1 MSTNTNS
8 TGLVRSLSLS
18 QAIMIGVASMIGGA
32 IFVLVGPGI
41 SAAGPAL
48 IVAFLLNGVIT
59 LFTALT
65 YAELGSALPATGGG
79 YKWIREG
86 LPRPNSYLSGWMA
99 WFAHS
104 IAGSLYAV
112 AFGTFFG
119 HLLKSAEIID
129 DTFGIPLEKLFAII
143 AIIIFAFVN
152 IRGSSH
158 TGKVGSAITF
168 TQLGIIGALVIAA
181 LAAMTFA
188 NPNWPT
194 NFQDFFPN
202 GTSGLILAMGIT
214 FIAFEGYE
222 IIAQA
227 GDEIKKPK
235 KNIPK
240 AILISLGIVIS
251 VYVLFAF
258 VFIGGLDPL
267 QIGQPAW
274 EFIGGYGEL
283 GIIEAA
289 EYYLPFG
296 ALIVLAGGFVS
307 TLAAL
312 NATTFAASRVS
323 FAMGRN
329 YDLPS
334 MFGKLH
340 PKYRTPYVSTI
351 CSAVVMIT
359 LAMLFDLTMIA
370 LAATVMFLFLFA
382 QVNIAC
388 ITIRRLAE
396 EKKLVYGF
404 KTPFTLNLNRFLFL
418 RKNKEFRKLESKLP
432 SPEWGV
438 VPLIPV
444 IGFAVVSILA
454 IYLLFS
460 QPLSWIIA
468 IIWVGVGFLIYR
480 LHTSKKE
487 KQIIAPLV
495 FNQEPSER
503 KEYRI
508 LVVFSKSTATKLAKI
523 ASAIADQKNGEISFL
538 SVISVPK
545 QTPLSFANKA
555 GETGIGVFDKLKKSI
570 SHSIRHRYLVRLS
583 HDPTEAILA
592 TAEEEGINTMI
603 VDFSFLRNNRK
614 LLSLS
619 TCDIIGVIP
628 GKNFAKDVS
637 NLIVSYDRGRHSN
650 LGLELAHAISNDYN
664 SKIRVV
670 RGITQS
676 PEVEVEIV
684 NRINEV
690 MFDLDLKKIQFEKV
704 YPKTQNMLVSS
715 ELLKNFNKVKH
726 GILILGAG
734 NQADTAFSP
743 KALELADK
751 SKKTVFIVRNHM
763 FSEFHTRSFWNMFL
777 QIVKEN
783 KLLYRVYIEILALI
797 SLIKS
802 KQKIGRYDEEYF
814 DTKF

>member
-1 MSTNTNS
+1 MKIENESS
-8 TGLVRSLSLS
+8 GLVRSLSLS

-48 IVAFLLNGVIT
+48 IIAFLLNGVIT

-79 YKWIREG
+79 YKWVREG

-99 WFAHS
+99 WFAHT

-119 HLLKSAEIID
+119 HLLESAEIID
-129 DTFGIPLEKLFAII
+129 NSTGIPLEKLFAVI

-168 TQLGIIGALVIAA
+168 TQLAIIAVLIIAA
-181 LAAMTFA
+181 LAAMTFT

-194 NFQDFFPN
+194 NFRDFFPN
-202 GTSGLILAMGIT
+202 GTSGLIMAMGIT

-240 AILISLGIVIS
+240 AILVSLGIVVS

-329 YDLPS
+329 HDLPP
-334 MFGKLH
+334 MFSRLH
-340 PKYRTPYVSTI
+340 QKYRTPYVSTI
-351 CSAVVMIT
+351 CSAVVMLA

-370 LAATVMFLFLFA
+370 LAASVMFLFLFA
-382 QVNIAC
+382 QVNVAC
-388 ITIRRLAE
+388 ITIRRLAK
-396 EKKLVYGF
+396 EKGLTYGF
-404 KTPFTLNLNRFLFL
+404 KTPFF
-418 RKNKEFRKLESKLP
+418 P
-432 SPEWGV
+432 A
-438 VPLIPV
+438 VPI

-454 IYLLFS
+454 VYLLFS
-460 QPLSWIIA
+460 QPLSWVIA
-468 IIWVGVGFLIYR
+468 IVWIVIGFLIYKFY
-480 LHTSKKE
+480 TSKKE
-487 KQIIAPLV
+487 KEYNAPLV
-495 FNQEPSER
+495 FNQAPEER
-503 KEYRI
+503 KEYRV
-508 LVVFSKSTATKLAKI
+508 LVVFDNNTASRLTKI
-523 ASAIADQKNGEISFL
+523 ASAIANQHNGEISFL
-538 SVISVPK
+538 DIINVPK
-545 QTPLSFANKA
+545 QTPLSMADKFDEV
-555 GETGIGVFDKLKKSI
+555 GLGVFDDFKKSI
-570 SHSIRHRYLVRLS
+570 SHSIRHRYMVKLC
-583 HDPTEAILA
+583 HDPTEAILS
-592 TAEEEGINTMI
+592 TVEEQSINLLI
-603 VDFSFLRNNRK
+603 VDFSFLKNKRK
-614 LLSLS
+614 ILSLS
-619 TCDIIGVIP
+619 TCDIMGVKLH
-628 GKNFAKDVS
+628 KNFEKDIS
-637 NLIVSYDRGRHSN
+637 NLIVSYDKGRHSN
-650 LGLELAHAISNDYN
+650 SSLEIAHSLSKEYE
-664 SKIRVV
+664 SKIRIV

-676 PEVEVEIV
+676 PEVEIEIV
-684 NRINEV
+684 NKINEC
-690 MFDLDLKKIQFEKV
+690 MFDLDIKKVQFENV
-704 YPKTQNMLVSS
+704 YPKTDNMLVSS
-715 ELLKNFNKVKH
+715 ELLANFAQDKH
-726 GILILGAG
+726 GIIFLGAG
-734 NQADTAFSP
+734 NQADAAFSP
-743 KALELADK
+743 KTLSLANR
-751 SKKTVFIVRNHM
+751 SKKTVIILRNHL
-763 FSEFHTRSFWNMFL
+763 FSEFHTRSIWNLF
-777 QIVKEN
+777 VTRFKHN
-783 KLLYRVYIEILALI
+783 KHVYRIYVEILQLFY
-797 SLIKS
+797 LIKS
-802 KQKIGRYDEEYF
+802 NKEIKRYYEDYF
-814 DTKF
+814 ESKF

>member
-1 MSTNTNS
+1 MSVETNS

-48 IVAFLLNGVIT
+48 IVAFLLNGIIT

-143 AIIIFAFVN
+143 AIIIFAIVN

-181 LAAMTFA
+181 LAAMTFT

-202 GTSGLILAMGIT
+202 GTSGLIMAMGLT

-274 EFIGGYGEL
+274 EFIGSYGDL

-329 YDLPS
+329 HDLPPV
-334 MFGKLH
+334 FNKLH
-340 PKYRTPYVSTI
+340 EKYRTPFVSTI
-351 CSAVVMIT
+351 CSAIVMLV
-359 LAMLFDLTMIA
+359 LALSFDLTMIA
-370 LAATVMFLFLFA
+370 LAASVMFLFLFA

-388 ITIRRLAE
+388 ITIRRLAK

-404 KTPFTLNLNRFLFL
+404 KTPFFPL
-418 RKNKEFRKLESKLP
+418 
-432 SPEWGV
+432 
-438 VPLIPV
+438 VPI
-444 IGFAVVSILA
+444 IGFGLVCILA

-460 QPLSWIIA
+460 QPLSWAIA
-468 IIWVGVGFLIYR
+468 IVWIVIGFLIYK
-480 LHTSKKE
+480 LYTSRRE
-487 KQIIAPLV
+487 KQATAPLV

-508 LVVFSKSTATKLAKI
+508 LVVFSKSTATRLAKI
-523 ASAIADQKNGEISFL
+523 ASAIADQKDGEISFL

-628 GKNFAKDVS
+628 RKNFTKDIS
-637 NLIVSYDRGRHSN
+637 NLIVSYDKGRHSN
-650 LGLELAHAISNDYN
+650 LGLELAHAISNNYN

-676 PEVEVEIV
+676 PEVEVNIV

-704 YPKTQNMLVSS
+704 YPKTKNMLVSS

-751 SKKTVFIVRNHM
+751 TKKTVFIVRNHM
-763 FSEFHTRSFWNMFL
+763 FSEFHARSFWNMLL

-783 KLLYRVYIEILALI
+783 KLLYRIYVEILASI

-814 DTKF
+814 DSKF

>member
-1 MSTNTNS
+1 MSAETNS
-8 TGLVRSLSLS
+8 SGLVRSLSLS

-202 GTSGLILAMGIT
+202 GTSGLILAMGLT

-258 VFIGGLDPL
+258 VFIGGLEPL

-274 EFIGGYGEL
+274 EFIGSYGEL

-329 YDLPS
+329 HDLPPAFS
-334 MFGKLH
+334 KLH
-340 PKYRTPYVSTI
+340 QKYRTPFVSTI
-351 CSAVVMIT
+351 CSAIVMIV
-359 LAMLFDLTMIA
+359 LAVSFDLTMIA
-370 LAATVMFLFLFA
+370 LAASVMFLFLFA

-388 ITIRRLAE
+388 ITIRRLAKE
-396 EKKLVYGF
+396 RKIVYGF
-404 KTPFTLNLNRFLFL
+404 KTPFF
-418 RKNKEFRKLESKLP
+418 
-432 SPEWGV
+432 
-438 VPLIPV
+438 PLIPI
-444 IGFAVVSILA
+444 IGFSVVCLLA

-460 QPLSWIIA
+460 QPLSWAIA
-468 IIWVGVGFLIYR
+468 IVWIVIGFLIYK
-480 LHTSKKE
+480 LYTSKRE
-487 KQIIAPLV
+487 KQATAPLV

-523 ASAIADQKNGEISFL
+523 ASAIAAQKDGEISFL
-538 SVISVPK
+538 SVITVPK
-545 QTPLSFANKA
+545 QTPLSFANKT

-592 TAEEEGINTMI
+592 TAEEEGINTML

-637 NLIVSYDRGRHSN
+637 NLIVSYDKGRHSN
-650 LGLELAHAISNDYN
+650 LGLELAHAISNNYN

-704 YPKTQNMLVSS
+704 YPKTKNMLVSS
-715 ELLKNFNKVKH
+715 ELLKNYNKVKH

-763 FSEFHTRSFWNMFL
+763 FSEFHGRSFWNMFL

-797 SLIKS
+797 SLVKS

-814 DTKF
+814 DAKF

>member
-1 MSTNTNS
+1 MSTETSS

-274 EFIGGYGEL
+274 EFIGSYGEL

-329 YDLPS
+329 HDLPPAFS
-334 MFGKLH
+334 KLH
-340 PKYRTPYVSTI
+340 QKYRTPFVSTI
-351 CSAVVMIT
+351 CSAIVMIV
-359 LAMLFDLTMIA
+359 LAVSFDLTMIA
-370 LAATVMFLFLFA
+370 LAASVMFLFLFA

-388 ITIRRLAE
+388 ITIRRLAKE
-396 EKKLVYGF
+396 RKIVYGF
-404 KTPFTLNLNRFLFL
+404 KTPFF
-418 RKNKEFRKLESKLP
+418 
-432 SPEWGV
+432 
-438 VPLIPV
+438 PLIPI
-444 IGFAVVSILA
+444 IGFSVVCLLA

-460 QPLSWIIA
+460 QPLSWAIA
-468 IIWVGVGFLIYR
+468 IVWIVIGFLIYK
-480 LHTSKKE
+480 LYTSKRE
-487 KQIIAPLV
+487 KQATAPLV

-545 QTPLSFANKA
+545 QTPLPFANKA
-555 GETGIGVFDKLKKSI
+555 GEAGIGVFDKLKKSI

-628 GKNFAKDVS
+628 RKDFDKDIS
-637 NLIVSYDRGRHSN
+637 NLIVSYDQGRHSN
-650 LGLELAHAISNDYN
+650 LGLEIAHAISKNYN

-670 RGITQS
+670 RGVTQS

-684 NRINEV
+684 NKINEV
-690 MFDLDLKKIQFEKV
+690 MFDLDLKKIQFEQV
-704 YPKTQNMLVSS
+704 PPKTHNMLVSS
-715 ELLKNFNKVKH
+715 ELLKSYNKTKNGV
-726 GILILGAG
+726 LILGAG

-751 SKKTVFIVRNHM
+751 SKKTVFIVRNHL
-763 FSEFHTRSFWNMFL
+763 FSEFHTRSFFNILL

-783 KLLYRVYIEILALI
+783 KILYRIYIEILASI
-797 SLIKS
+797 SFVKS
-802 KQKIGRYDEEYF
+802 KQKVVKYGDDYF
-814 DTKF
+814 GSKFK

>member
-1 MSTNTNS
+1 MSVETNS
-8 TGLVRSLSLS
+8 SGLVRSLSLS

-48 IVAFLLNGVIT
+48 IIAFLLNGIIT

-86 LPRPNSYLSGWMA
+86 LPRPNAYLSGWMA
-99 WFAHS
+99 WFAHT

-119 HLLKSAEIID
+119 HLLESAEIID
-129 DTFGIPLEKLFAII
+129 NSTGIPLDKLFAAI

-168 TQLGIIGALVIAA
+168 SQLAIIAGLIVAALV
-181 LAAMTFA
+181 AMTFT

-194 NFQDFFPN
+194 NFRDFFPN
-202 GTSGLILAMGIT
+202 GTSGLVMAMGLT

-240 AILISLGIVIS
+240 AILISLGIVVS
-251 VYVLFAF
+251 VYILFAF

-274 EFIGGYGEL
+274 EFIGSYGEL

-329 YDLPS
+329 HDLPP
-334 MFGKLH
+334 MFNKLH
-340 PKYRTPYVSTI
+340 EKYRTPFVSTI
-351 CSAVVMIT
+351 CSAVVMMV
-359 LAMLFDLTMIA
+359 LAMSFDLTMIA
-370 LAATVMFLFLFA
+370 LAASVMFLFLFA
-382 QVNIAC
+382 QVNAAC
-388 ITIRRLAE
+388 ITIRRLAK
-396 EKKLVYGF
+396 EKGLSYGF
-404 KTPFTLNLNRFLFL
+404 KTPFFPL
-418 RKNKEFRKLESKLP
+418 
-432 SPEWGV
+432 
-438 VPLIPV
+438 VPIV
-444 IGFAVVSILA
+444 GFAVVSILA
-454 IYLLFS
+454 VYLLFS
-460 QPLSWIIA
+460 QPLSWVIALIWIA
-468 IIWVGVGFLIYR
+468 IGFVIYK
-480 LHTSKKE
+480 LYTSKKE
-487 KQIIAPLV
+487 KQANTPLV
-495 FNQEPSER
+495 FTQEPEER
-503 KEYRI
+503 KEYRV
-508 LVVFSKSTATKLAKI
+508 LVVFSKNTAEKLTKI
-523 ASAIADQKNGEISFL
+523 ATAIADQNDGEISFL
-538 SVISVPK
+538 STITVPK
-545 QTPLSFANKA
+545 QTPLSFANKF
-555 GETGIGVFDKLKKSI
+555 GETGMGVFNEFKKSI

-592 TAEEEGINTMI
+592 TAEEEGINTML

-619 TCDIIGVIP
+619 TCDIIGVTP
-628 GKNFAKDVS
+628 GRDFEKDIS
-637 NLIVSYDRGRHSN
+637 NIIISYDRGRHSN
-650 LGLELAHAISNDYN
+650 LGLEIAHAISIDYK

-676 PEVEVEIV
+676 PEVEQEIV
-684 NRINEV
+684 SRINEV

-704 YPKTQNMLVSS
+704 YPKTKNMLVSS
-715 ELLKNFNKVKH
+715 ELMKNFNKVKN
-726 GILILGAG
+726 GILVLGAG

-751 SKKTVFIVRNHM
+751 TTKTVLIVRNHM
-763 FSEFHTRSFWNMFL
+763 FSEFHARSFFNILL
-777 QIVKEN
+777 QIIKEN
-783 KLLYRVYIEILALI
+783 KILYRIYIEILAGI
-797 SLIKS
+797 SFVKS
-802 KQKIGRYDEEYF
+802 RQKLGRYDEEYF
-814 DTKF
+814 DSKHK

>member
-1 MSTNTNS
+1 MSAETNS

-274 EFIGGYGEL
+274 AFIGSYGEL
-283 GIIEAA
+283 GIIEVA

-329 YDLPS
+329 HDLPPV
-334 MFGKLH
+334 FNKLH
-340 PKYRTPYVSTI
+340 QKYRTPFVSTI
-351 CSAVVMIT
+351 CSAIVMIV
-359 LAMLFDLTMIA
+359 LAVSFDLTMIA
-370 LAATVMFLFLFA
+370 LAASVMFLFLFA

-388 ITIRRLAE
+388 ITIRRLAKE
-396 EKKLVYGF
+396 RKLVYGF
-404 KTPFTLNLNRFLFL
+404 KTPFFPLVPVVGF
-418 RKNKEFRKLESKLP
+418 
-432 SPEWGV
+432 GV
-438 VPLIPV
+438 VC
-444 IGFAVVSILA
+444 ILA

-460 QPLSWIIA
+460 QPLSWVIA
-468 IIWVGVGFLIYR
+468 IVWIVIGFLIYK
-480 LHTSKKE
+480 LYTSKRE
-487 KQIIAPLV
+487 KQAIAPLV

-508 LVVFSKSTATKLAKI
+508 LVVFSKSTSTKLAKI
-523 ASAIADQKNGEISFL
+523 ASAIADQKDGEISFL

-628 GKNFAKDVS
+628 GKNFTKDVS

-664 SKIRVV
+664 NKIRVV

-684 NRINEV
+684 NRINEF

-704 YPKTQNMLVSS
+704 YPKTKNMLVSS

-734 NQADTAFSP
+734 NQADAAFSP
-743 KALELADK
+743 KALDLADK
-751 SKKTVFIVRNHM
+751 SKKTVFIVRNHL

-783 KLLYRVYIEILALI
+783 KSLYRVYVEILALM

-802 KQKIGRYDEEYF
+802 KQKIGRYDEDYF
-814 DTKF
+814 DTKC

>member
-1 MSTNTNS
+1 MSVETNS
-8 TGLVRSLSLS
+8 SGLVRSLSLS

-48 IVAFLLNGVIT
+48 IIAFLLNGIIT

-86 LPRPNSYLSGWMA
+86 LPRPNAYLSGWMA
-99 WFAHS
+99 WFAHT

-119 HLLKSAEIID
+119 HLLESAEIID
-129 DTFGIPLEKLFAII
+129 NSTGIPLDKLFAAI

-168 TQLGIIGALVIAA
+168 SQLAIIAALIIAA
-181 LAAMTFA
+181 LAAMTLT

-194 NFQDFFPN
+194 NFRDFFPN
-202 GTSGLILAMGIT
+202 GTSGLVMAMGLT

-240 AILISLGIVIS
+240 AILISLGIVVS
-251 VYVLFAF
+251 VYILFAF

-274 EFIGGYGEL
+274 EFIGSYGEL

-329 YDLPS
+329 HDLPP
-334 MFGKLH
+334 MFNKLH
-340 PKYRTPYVSTI
+340 EKYRTPFVSTI
-351 CSAVVMIT
+351 CSAVVMMV

-370 LAATVMFLFLFA
+370 LAASVMFLFLFA
-382 QVNIAC
+382 QVNAAC
-388 ITIRRLAE
+388 ITIRRLAK
-396 EKKLVYGF
+396 EKGLSYGF
-404 KTPFTLNLNRFLFL
+404 KTPFFPL
-418 RKNKEFRKLESKLP
+418 
-432 SPEWGV
+432 
-438 VPLIPV
+438 VPIV
-444 IGFAVVSILA
+444 GFAVVSILA
-454 IYLLFS
+454 VYLLFS
-460 QPLSWIIA
+460 QPLSWVIALIWIA
-468 IIWVGVGFLIYR
+468 IGFVIYK
-480 LHTSKKE
+480 LYTSKKE
-487 KQIIAPLV
+487 KQANTPLV
-495 FNQEPSER
+495 FTQEPEER
-503 KEYRI
+503 KKYRI
-508 LVVFSKSTATKLAKI
+508 LVVYSRNTADKLAKI
-523 ASAIADQKNGEISFL
+523 ATAIADQNDGEISFL
-538 SVISVPK
+538 STITVPK
-545 QTPLSFANKA
+545 QTPLSFANKF
-555 GETGIGVFDKLKKSI
+555 GETGLGVFNQFKKSI

-592 TAEEEGINTMI
+592 TAEEEGINTMLI
-603 VDFSFLRNNRK
+603 DFSLLRNNRK

-619 TCDIIGVIP
+619 TCDIIGVTP
-628 GKNFAKDVS
+628 GKDFEEDMS
-637 NLIVSYDRGRHSN
+637 NIIISYDMGRHSN
-650 LGLELAHAISNDYN
+650 LGLEIAHAISVDYK

-676 PEVEVEIV
+676 PEVEQEIV
-684 NRINEV
+684 NKINEV
-690 MFDLDLKKIQFEKV
+690 MFDLDLRKIQFEKV
-704 YPKTQNMLVSS
+704 YPKTKNMLVSS
-715 ELLKNFNKVKH
+715 ELMKNFNKVKN

-751 SKKTVFIVRNHM
+751 TTKTVLIVRNHL
-763 FSEFHTRSFWNMFL
+763 FSEFHARSFFNILL

-783 KLLYRVYIEILALI
+783 KILYRIYVETLTAI
-797 SLIKS
+797 SFVKS

-814 DTKF
+814 DSKHK

>member
-1 MSTNTNS
+1 MSAETNS

-202 GTSGLILAMGIT
+202 GTSGLILAMGLT

-329 YDLPS
+329 HDLPPAFS
-334 MFGKLH
+334 KLH
-340 PKYRTPYVSTI
+340 QKYRTPFVSTI
-351 CSAVVMIT
+351 CSAIVMIV
-359 LAMLFDLTMIA
+359 LAVSFDLTMIA
-370 LAATVMFLFLFA
+370 LAASVMFLFLFA

-388 ITIRRLAE
+388 ITIRRLAKE
-396 EKKLVYGF
+396 RKIVYGF
-404 KTPFTLNLNRFLFL
+404 KTPFF
-418 RKNKEFRKLESKLP
+418 
-432 SPEWGV
+432 
-438 VPLIPV
+438 PLIPI
-444 IGFAVVSILA
+444 IGFSVVCLLA

-460 QPLSWIIA
+460 QPLSWAIA
-468 IIWVGVGFLIYR
+468 IVWIVIGFLIYK
-480 LHTSKKE
+480 LYTSKRE
-487 KQIIAPLV
+487 KQAIAPLV

-523 ASAIADQKNGEISFL
+523 ASAIADQKDGEISFL

-628 GKNFAKDVS
+628 RKNFAKDMS
-637 NLIVSYDRGRHSN
+637 NLIVSYDKGRHSN
-650 LGLELAHAISNDYN
+650 LGLELAHAISKDYN

-751 SKKTVFIVRNHM
+751 SKKTVFIVRNHL
-763 FSEFHTRSFWNMFL
+763 FSEFHARSFWNMFL

-783 KLLYRVYIEILALI
+783 KSLYRIYIEILALI
-797 SLIKS
+797 SIIKS
-802 KQKIGRYDEEYF
+802 KQKVGRYDEEYF
-814 DTKF
+814 DSKF

>member
-1 MSTNTNS
+1 MSVETNS
-8 TGLVRSLSLS
+8 SGLVRSLSLS

-48 IVAFLLNGVIT
+48 IIAFLLNGIIT

-86 LPRPNSYLSGWMA
+86 LPRPNAYLSGWMA
-99 WFAHS
+99 WFAHT

-119 HLLKSAEIID
+119 HLLESAEIID
-129 DTFGIPLEKLFAII
+129 NSTGIPLDKLFAAI

-168 TQLGIIGALVIAA
+168 SQLAIIAALIIAA
-181 LAAMTFA
+181 LAAMTLT

-194 NFQDFFPN
+194 NFRDFFPN
-202 GTSGLILAMGIT
+202 GTSGLVMAMGLT

-240 AILISLGIVIS
+240 AILISLGIVVS
-251 VYVLFAF
+251 VYILFAF

-274 EFIGGYGEL
+274 EFIGSYGEL

-329 YDLPS
+329 HDLPP
-334 MFGKLH
+334 MFNKLH
-340 PKYRTPYVSTI
+340 EKYRTPFVSTI
-351 CSAVVMIT
+351 CSAVVMMV

-370 LAATVMFLFLFA
+370 LAASVMFLFLFA
-382 QVNIAC
+382 QVNAAC
-388 ITIRRLAE
+388 ITIRRLAK
-396 EKKLVYGF
+396 EKGLSYGF
-404 KTPFTLNLNRFLFL
+404 KTPFF
-418 RKNKEFRKLESKLP
+418 P
-432 SPEWGV
+432 A
-438 VPLIPV
+438 VPI

-454 IYLLFS
+454 VYLLFS
-460 QPLSWIIA
+460 QPLSWVIALIWIA
-468 IIWVGVGFLIYR
+468 IGFVIYK
-480 LHTSKKE
+480 LYTSKKE
-487 KQIIAPLV
+487 KQANTPLV
-495 FNQEPSER
+495 FTQEPEER
-503 KEYRI
+503 KKYRI
-508 LVVFSKSTATKLAKI
+508 LVVYSRNTADKLAKI
-523 ASAIADQKNGEISFL
+523 ATAIADQNDGEISFL
-538 SVISVPK
+538 STITVPK
-545 QTPLSFANKA
+545 QTPLSFANKF
-555 GETGIGVFDKLKKSI
+555 GETGLGVFNQFKKSI

-592 TAEEEGINTMI
+592 TAEEEGINTMLI
-603 VDFSFLRNNRK
+603 DFSLLRNNRK

-619 TCDIIGVIP
+619 TCDIIGVTP
-628 GKNFAKDVS
+628 GKDFEEDMS
-637 NLIVSYDRGRHSN
+637 NIIISYDMGRHSN
-650 LGLELAHAISNDYN
+650 LGLEIAHAISVDYK

-676 PEVEVEIV
+676 PEVEQEIV
-684 NRINEV
+684 NKINEV
-690 MFDLDLKKIQFEKV
+690 MFDLDLRKIQFEKV
-704 YPKTQNMLVSS
+704 YPKTKNMLVSS
-715 ELLKNFNKVKH
+715 ELMKNFNKVKN
-726 GILILGAG
+726 GILVLGAG

-751 SKKTVFIVRNHM
+751 TTKTVLIVRNHL
-763 FSEFHTRSFWNMFL
+763 FSEFHARSFFNILL

-783 KLLYRVYIEILALI
+783 KILYRIYVETLTAI
-797 SLIKS
+797 SFVKS

-814 DTKF
+814 DSKHK

>member
-1 MSTNTNS
+1 MSAETNS
-8 TGLVRSLSLS
+8 SGLVRSLSLS

-235 KNIPK
+235 KNSPK
-240 AILISLGIVIS
+240 ANLISLGIVIS

-258 VFIGGLDPL
+258 VFIGGLDTL

-274 EFIGGYGEL
+274 EFIGSYGEL

-296 ALIVLAGGFVS
+296 ALIVLAGGLVS

-329 YDLPS
+329 HDLPPAFS
-334 MFGKLH
+334 KLH
-340 PKYRTPYVSTI
+340 QKYRTPFVSTI
-351 CSAVVMIT
+351 CSAIVMIV
-359 LAMLFDLTMIA
+359 LAVSFDLTMIA
-370 LAATVMFLFLFA
+370 LAASVMFLFLFA

-388 ITIRRLAE
+388 ITIRRLAKE
-396 EKKLVYGF
+396 RKIVYGF
-404 KTPFTLNLNRFLFL
+404 KTPFF
-418 RKNKEFRKLESKLP
+418 
-432 SPEWGV
+432 
-438 VPLIPV
+438 PLIPI
-444 IGFAVVSILA
+444 IGFSVVCILA

-460 QPLSWIIA
+460 QPLSWAIA
-468 IIWVGVGFLIYR
+468 IVWIVIGFLIYK
-480 LHTSKKE
+480 LYTSKRE
-487 KQIIAPLV
+487 KQATAPLV

-523 ASAIADQKNGEISFL
+523 ASAIADQKDGEISFL

-592 TAEEEGINTMI
+592 TAEEEGINTML

-704 YPKTQNMLVSS
+704 YPKTKNMLVSS

-726 GILILGAG
+726 GVLILGAG

-743 KALELADK
+743 KTLELADK

-763 FSEFHTRSFWNMFL
+763 FSEFHARSFWNMFL

>member
-1 MSTNTNS
+1 MSVETNS
-8 TGLVRSLSLS
+8 SGLVRSLSLS

-48 IVAFLLNGVIT
+48 IIAFLLNGIIT

-86 LPRPNSYLSGWMA
+86 LPRPNAYLSGWMA
-99 WFAHS
+99 WFAHT

-119 HLLKSAEIID
+119 HLLESAEIID
-129 DTFGIPLEKLFAII
+129 NSTGIPLDKLFAAI
-143 AIIIFAFVN
+143 AIVIFAFVN

-168 TQLGIIGALVIAA
+168 SQLAIIAGLIIAA
-181 LAAMTFA
+181 LVAMTFT

-194 NFQDFFPN
+194 NFRDFFPN
-202 GTSGLILAMGIT
+202 GTSGLVMAMGLT

-240 AILISLGIVIS
+240 AILISLGIVVS
-251 VYVLFAF
+251 VYILFAF

-274 EFIGGYGEL
+274 EFIGSYGEL

-329 YDLPS
+329 HDLPP
-334 MFGKLH
+334 MFNKLH
-340 PKYRTPYVSTI
+340 EKYRTPFVSTI
-351 CSAVVMIT
+351 CSAVVMMV

-370 LAATVMFLFLFA
+370 LAASVMFLFLFA
-382 QVNIAC
+382 QVNAAC
-388 ITIRRLAE
+388 ITIRRLAK
-396 EKKLVYGF
+396 EKGLSYGF
-404 KTPFTLNLNRFLFL
+404 KTPFFPL
-418 RKNKEFRKLESKLP
+418 
-432 SPEWGV
+432 
-438 VPLIPV
+438 VPIV
-444 IGFAVVSILA
+444 GFVVVSILA
-454 IYLLFS
+454 VYLLFS
-460 QPLSWIIA
+460 QPLSWVIALIWIA
-468 IIWVGVGFLIYR
+468 IGFVIYK
-480 LHTSKKE
+480 LYTSKKE
-487 KQIIAPLV
+487 KQANTPLV
-495 FNQEPSER
+495 FTQEPEER

-508 LVVFSKSTATKLAKI
+508 LVVYSRSTAEKLTKI
-523 ASAIADQKNGEISFL
+523 ATAIADQNDGEISFL
-538 SVISVPK
+538 NTITIPK
-545 QTPLSFANKA
+545 QTPLSFANKF
-555 GETGIGVFDKLKKSI
+555 GETGMGVFNEFKKSI

-592 TAEEEGINTMI
+592 TAEEEGINTML

-619 TCDIIGVIP
+619 TCDIIGVTP
-628 GKNFAKDVS
+628 GRDFEKDIS
-637 NLIVSYDRGRHSN
+637 NIIISYDRGRHSN
-650 LGLELAHAISNDYN
+650 LGLEIAHAISLDYK

-676 PEVEVEIV
+676 PEVEQEIV
-684 NRINEV
+684 SKINEV
-690 MFDLDLKKIQFEKV
+690 MFDLDLRKIQFEKV
-704 YPKTQNMLVSS
+704 YPKTKNMLISS
-715 ELLKNFNKVKH
+715 ELIKNFNKVKN
-726 GILILGAG
+726 GILVLGAG
-734 NQADTAFSP
+734 NQADAAFSP

-751 SKKTVFIVRNHM
+751 TTKTVLIVRNHV
-763 FSEFHTRSFWNMFL
+763 FSEFHARSFFNVLL
-777 QIVKEN
+777 QVIKEN
-783 KLLYRVYIEILALI
+783 KILYRIYIEILAGI
-797 SLIKS
+797 SFVKS
-802 KQKIGRYDEEYF
+802 KQKLGRYDEEYF
-814 DTKF
+814 DSKHK

>member
-1 MSTNTNS
+1 MDAETGS
-8 TGLVRSLSLS
+8 TGLIRSLSLS

-48 IVAFLLNGVIT
+48 IIAFLLNGIIT

-143 AIIIFAFVN
+143 AIVIFAFVN

-181 LAAMTFA
+181 LAAMTFT

-202 GTSGLILAMGIT
+202 GTSGLILAMGLT

-274 EFIGGYGEL
+274 EFIGSYGEL

-329 YDLPS
+329 HDLPPV
-334 MFGKLH
+334 FNKLH
-340 PKYRTPYVSTI
+340 QKYRTPFVSTI
-351 CSAVVMIT
+351 CSAIVMIV
-359 LAMLFDLTMIA
+359 LAVSFDLTMIA
-370 LAATVMFLFLFA
+370 LAASVMFLFLFA

-388 ITIRRLAE
+388 ITIRRLAK

-404 KTPFTLNLNRFLFL
+404 KTPFFPLVPIIGF
-418 RKNKEFRKLESKLP
+418 
-432 SPEWGV
+432 GV
-438 VPLIPV
+438 VC
-444 IGFAVVSILA
+444 ILA

-460 QPLSWIIA
+460 QPLSWAIA
-468 IIWVGVGFLIYR
+468 IVWIIIGFLIYK
-480 LHTSKKE
+480 LYTSKRE
-487 KQIIAPLV
+487 KQATAPLV
-495 FNQEPSER
+495 FNQEPAER

-508 LVVFSKSTATKLAKI
+508 LVVFSKSISTKLAKI

-628 GKNFAKDVS
+628 RKNFAKDVS
-637 NLIVSYDRGRHSN
+637 NLIISYDKGRHSN
-650 LGLELAHAISNDYN
+650 LGLEVAHALSNNYN

-670 RGITQS
+670 RGITQT

-704 YPKTQNMLVSS
+704 YPKTKNMLVSS

-734 NQADTAFSP
+734 NQADAAFSP

-751 SKKTVFIVRNHM
+751 SKKTVFIVRNHL
-763 FSEFHTRSFWNMFL
+763 FSEFHSRSFWNMFL

-783 KLLYRVYIEILALI
+783 KLLYRVYVEILALI
-797 SLIKS
+797 SLVKS

>member
-1 MSTNTNS
+1 MSVETNPS
-8 TGLVRSLSLS
+8 GLVRSLSLS

-48 IVAFLLNGVIT
+48 IVAFLLNGIIT

-79 YKWIREG
+79 YKWVREG

-99 WFAHS
+99 WFAHT

-143 AIIIFAFVN
+143 AIAIFTIIN

-168 TQLGIIGALVIAA
+168 TQLGIIAALVIAA
-181 LAAMTFA
+181 LVAMTFT

-194 NFQDFFPN
+194 NFRDFFPN

-227 GDEIKKPK
+227 GDEIKKPR

-240 AILISLGIVIS
+240 AILVSLGIVVS
-251 VYVLFAF
+251 VYILFAF

-274 EFIGGYGEL
+274 EFIGSYGEL

-329 YDLPS
+329 HDLPPVFS
-334 MFGKLH
+334 RLH
-340 PKYRTPYVSTI
+340 PKYRTPFVSTI
-351 CSAVVMIT
+351 LSAVVMIT

-370 LAATVMFLFLFA
+370 LAASVMFLFLFA
-382 QVNIAC
+382 QVNAAS
-388 ITIRRLAE
+388 ITIRKLAK
-396 EKKLVYGF
+396 EKGLSYGF
-404 KTPFTLNLNRFLFL
+404 KTPFFPLV
-418 RKNKEFRKLESKLP
+418 P
-432 SPEWGV
+432 V
-438 VPLIPV
+438 V
-444 IGFAVVSILA
+444 GFAVVSILA
-454 IYLLFS
+454 VYLLFS
-460 QPLSWIIA
+460 QPLSWVIA
-468 IIWVGVGFLIYR
+468 LIWIGIGFVIYR
-480 LHTSKKE
+480 LYTSKKE
-487 KQIIAPLV
+487 KQANTPLV
-495 FNQEPSER
+495 FNQEPEER

-508 LVVFSKSTATKLAKI
+508 LVVFSKNTATKLAKI
-523 ASAIADQKNGEISFL
+523 ATAIAEQKDGEISFL
-538 SVISVPK
+538 STITVPK
-545 QTPLSFANKA
+545 QTPLSFATRF
-555 GETGIGVFDKLKKSI
+555 GETGIGVFDEFKKSI
-570 SHSIRHRYLVRLS
+570 SHSMRHRYLVRLS

-592 TAEEEGINTMI
+592 TAEEEGINTMLI
-603 VDFSFLRNNRK
+603 DFSFLRNNRK

-619 TCDIIGVIP
+619 TCDIIGVTP
-628 GKNFAKDVS
+628 GENFEKDMS
-637 NLIVSYDRGRHSN
+637 NLIVSYDQGRHSN
-650 LGLELAHAISNDYN
+650 LGLDIAHAISKNN
-664 SKIRVV
+664 KSKIRVI
-670 RGITQS
+670 RGLTQS
-676 PEVEVEIV
+676 PEVERDIV
-684 NRINEV
+684 SRVNDV
-690 MFDLDLKKIQFEKV
+690 MNDLDLRKIQFEQV
-704 YPKTQNMLVSS
+704 QPKTKKMLVSS
-715 ELLKNFNKVKH
+715 ELLKSYNKTKN

-734 NQADTAFSP
+734 NQADAAFSP

-751 SKKTVFIVRNHM
+751 SKKTVLVVRNHL
-763 FSEFHTRSFWNMFL
+763 FSEFHTRSFFNLLL
-777 QIVKEN
+777 QIIKEN
-783 KLLYRVYIEILALI
+783 KTLYRIYIEILASI
-797 SLIKS
+797 YLIKS
-802 KQKIGRYDEEYF
+802 KQKIVKYGDDYF
-814 DTKF
+814 SSKFK

>member
-1 MSTNTNS
+1 MSVETNS
-8 TGLVRSLSLS
+8 SGLVRSLSLS

-48 IVAFLLNGVIT
+48 IIAFLLNGIIT

-86 LPRPNSYLSGWMA
+86 LPRPNAYLSGWMA
-99 WFAHS
+99 WFAHT

-119 HLLKSAEIID
+119 HLLESAEIID
-129 DTFGIPLEKLFAII
+129 NSTGIPLDKLFAAI

-168 TQLGIIGALVIAA
+168 SQLAIIAALIIAA
-181 LAAMTFA
+181 LAAMTLT

-194 NFQDFFPN
+194 NFRDFFPN
-202 GTSGLILAMGIT
+202 GTSGLVMAMGLT

-240 AILISLGIVIS
+240 AILISLGIVVS
-251 VYVLFAF
+251 VYILFAF

-274 EFIGGYGEL
+274 EFIGSYGEL

-329 YDLPS
+329 HDLPP
-334 MFGKLH
+334 MFNKLH
-340 PKYRTPYVSTI
+340 EKYRTPFVSTI
-351 CSAVVMIT
+351 CSAVVMMV

-370 LAATVMFLFLFA
+370 LAASVMFLFLFA
-382 QVNIAC
+382 QVNAAC
-388 ITIRRLAE
+388 ITIRRLAK
-396 EKKLVYGF
+396 EKGLSYGF
-404 KTPFTLNLNRFLFL
+404 KTPFFPL
-418 RKNKEFRKLESKLP
+418 
-432 SPEWGV
+432 
-438 VPLIPV
+438 VPIV
-444 IGFAVVSILA
+444 GFAVVSILA
-454 IYLLFS
+454 VYLLFS
-460 QPLSWIIA
+460 QPLSWVIALIWIA
-468 IIWVGVGFLIYR
+468 IGFVIYK
-480 LHTSKKE
+480 LYTSKKE
-487 KQIIAPLV
+487 KQANTPLV
-495 FNQEPSER
+495 FTQEPEER
-503 KEYRI
+503 KKYRI
-508 LVVFSKSTATKLAKI
+508 LVVYSRNTADKLAKI
-523 ASAIADQKNGEISFL
+523 ATAIADQNDGEISFL
-538 SVISVPK
+538 STITVPK
-545 QTPLSFANKA
+545 QTPLSFANKF
-555 GETGIGVFDKLKKSI
+555 GETGLGVFNQFKKSI

-592 TAEEEGINTMI
+592 TAEEEGINTMLI
-603 VDFSFLRNNRK
+603 DFSLLRNNRK

-619 TCDIIGVIP
+619 TCDIIGVTP
-628 GKNFAKDVS
+628 GKDFEEDMS
-637 NLIVSYDRGRHSN
+637 NIIISYDMGRHSN
-650 LGLELAHAISNDYN
+650 LGLEIAHAISVDYK

-676 PEVEVEIV
+676 PEVEQEIV
-684 NRINEV
+684 NKINEV
-690 MFDLDLKKIQFEKV
+690 MFDLDLRKIQFEKV
-704 YPKTQNMLVSS
+704 YPKTKNMLVSS
-715 ELLKNFNKVKH
+715 ELMKNFNKVKN
-726 GILILGAG
+726 GILVLGAG

-751 SKKTVFIVRNHM
+751 TTKTVLIVRNHL
-763 FSEFHTRSFWNMFL
+763 FSEFHARSFFNILL

-783 KLLYRVYIEILALI
+783 KILYRIYVETLTAI
-797 SLIKS
+797 SFVKS

-814 DTKF
+814 DSKHK